1 MATNLVNVALVNFE
15 VYDSSSN
22 RYMGIADI
30 ELPEMNFVTAELQG
44 AGLLGKT
51 DMPIIGSL
59 ESISLK
65 INWRVLDI
73 SPIELLA
80 NKEHTLTIYGAMQD
94 YDAGDGTISVKP
106 VKIECNGLTKT
117 SSLGKFETAAKTETT
132 TEIALNYLKI
142 TVDDDVKLE
151 FDRFNYIYTVGDY
164 DYLEKTRE
172 ALGFD

>member
-1 MATNLVNVALVNFE
+1 MSTNPVNVALINFE

-22 RYMGIADI
+22 RYMGVADI
-30 ELPEMNFVTAELQG
+30 ELPEMSFMTAELQG

-51 DMPIIGSL
+51 DMPIMGSL

-65 INWRVLDI
+65 INWRVLDT

-94 YDAGDGTISVKP
+94 YDAGTGAISVKS
-106 VKIECNGLTKT
+106 VKIECKGLVKT

-132 TEIALNYLKI
+132 TEIALNYLQI
-142 TVDDDVKLE
+142 TVDDNVKIE
-151 FDRFNYIYTVGDY
+151 FDRFNYKYKVGSD
-164 DYLEKTRE
+164 DYLDKTRK
-172 ALGFD
+172 ALGLT